1 MSSETAVKFHQR
13 LKVKQAYFKQGESS
27 GPMIRARVAEADWQ
41 RLWIKVSLFWF
52 EP

>member
-27 GPMIRARVAEADWQ
+27 GHHD
-41 RLWIKVSLFWF
+41 SCSSS
-52 EP
+52 